1 MLKYCSLS
9 GIHGFIALEM
19 IVQLLTASGNGPFV
33 CSECCRS
40 LKTEQIKSRE
50 ATDPAHYSLLGHQK
64 DDQEYDAEADA
75 DSKYMDSNAGEEKIH
90 TPATFD

>member
-1 MLKYCSLS
+1 
-9 GIHGFIALEM
+9 M
-19 IVQLLTASGNGPFV
+19 IVQLLTASGNGLFV